1 MSCEIV
7 TSLDFLRELKR
18 LSKRYR
24 SIKQDVENLGKEIA
38 ANPTLGTDMGDGIR
52 KVRMAITSKG
62 KGKSGGARVITYNV
76 VTQVRD
82 DGRVLL
88 VTIYDKS
95 ERDSI
100 TKREI
105 AGILRSNG
113 LINKE

>member
-1 MSCEIV
+1 MSCRIDTLPE
-7 TSLDFLRELKR
+7 FERELKR
-18 LSKRYR
+18 LVKHYR
-24 SIKQDVENLGKEIA
+24 SMKDDYADLIKQIKD
-38 ANPTLGTDMGDGIR
+38 NPTLGTDMGDGIR

-82 DGRVLL
+82 DGQVLL

-105 AGILRSNG
+105 SNILRTNG
-113 LINKE
+113 LIVK